1 MSTDFAAQMLQE
13 TLKLIGLLAGPVLLA
28 CLVVGV
34 MVGLLQAITQI
45 HEMTLTFIP
54 KMVAVALALLALLP
68 WMLKTLSD
76 FSREILLNFPQYLK

>member
-1 MSTDFAAQMLQE
+1 MSADFAAQMLQE

-28 CLVVGV
+28 CLLVGV
-34 MVGLLQAITQI
+34 LVGLLQAITQI

-54 KMVAVALALLALLP
+54 KMVAVALALMVLLP
-68 WMLKTLSD
+68 WMLRTLSD